1 MKPCF
6 QLKRGRAGRNER
18 LVGGEGGSR
27 GRSEGETERLGKG
40 VGRVEG
46 GTEAKKGDLKNRK

>member
-27 GRSEGETERLGKG
+27 GRSEGETERLGE
-40 VGRVEG
+40 REWEG
-46 GTEAKKGDLKNRK
+46 WKEVLKQKKVI

>member
-1 MKPCF
+1 MAGDE
-6 QLKRGRAGRNER
+6 KRGRATTAAVRGGDGEA
-18 LVGGEGGSR
+18 GGE
-27 GRSEGETERLGKG
+27 G